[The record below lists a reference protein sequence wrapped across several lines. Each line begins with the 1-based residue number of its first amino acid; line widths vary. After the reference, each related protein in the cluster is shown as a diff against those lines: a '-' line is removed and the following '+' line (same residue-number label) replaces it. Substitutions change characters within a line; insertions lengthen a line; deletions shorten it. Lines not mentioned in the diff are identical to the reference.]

1 MEMYC
6 NVLKLLLIEEL
17 YPAIAAGFNY
27 NISVSEKGITIKMNG
42 FNEKLPVSHSKRAL
56 EIVNII
62 SRCINLFILQ
72 LLLMAIA
79 KYMMEYPTLVTKDLF
94 EIVKVQQLKTYYN
107 TFIKPGKLVRYW
119 LFIIKHNYQ
128 IITIKF
134 LFN

>member
-62 SRCINLFILQ
+62 SRYINLFILQ

-128 IITIKF
+128 VITIKF